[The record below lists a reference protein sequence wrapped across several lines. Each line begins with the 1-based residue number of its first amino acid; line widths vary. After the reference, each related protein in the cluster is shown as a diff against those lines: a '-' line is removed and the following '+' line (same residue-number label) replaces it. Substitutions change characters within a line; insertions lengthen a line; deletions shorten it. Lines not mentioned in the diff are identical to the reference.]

1 MRKNRPPVSTA
12 TRLPPINLDVSTP
25 QGLAKAYAIGA
36 GEILADARAL
46 NENQFSDRTGHFVI
60 TMHAIELGLKAFLIA
75 RNYTEETLR
84 HRPYGHNLA
93 ELLKTAKAEG
103 LILTTPYAD
112 ELVEWINEWHY
123 DDVKIRYQFAEERS
137 LPMCEVLFPLASEII
152 QKTALPPKAIV
163 DRVFSINPDGT
174 IFEVHSVGLKTHP
187 YVYARWLVELD
198 RKRSKSNNRYLVDLK
213 DGSSFAVSGDEVIR
227 RAAATGLPPLGQG

>member
-1 MRKNRPPVSTA
+1 MRKSRPPVSTA
-12 TRLPPINLDVSTP
+12 TRLPAINLDVSTP

-46 NENQFSDRTGHFVI
+46 NENLFSDRTGHFVI
-60 TMHAIELGLKAFLIA
+60 TMHTIELALKAFLIG

-84 HRPYGHNLA
+84 HRPYGHDLV

-112 ELVEWINEWHY
+112 ELIEWINEWHY
-123 DDVKIRYQFAEERS
+123 DDVKIRYQFTEERT

-152 QKTALPPKAIV
+152 QKTAIPPKSVI
-163 DRVFSINPDGT
+163 DRVSSINPDGSVS
-174 IFEVHSVGLKTHP
+174 EVHSVGLDTHP
-187 YVYARWLVELD
+187 YIYARWLVELD
-198 RKRSKSNNRYLVDLK
+198 RRRSKPSNNYLIELK
-213 DGSSFAVSGDEVIR
+213 DGTNITISGDEAIT
-227 RAAATGLPPLGQG
+227 RAIATGLPPL

>member
-1 MRKNRPPVSTA
+1 MS
-12 TRLPPINLDVSTP
+12 
-25 QGLAKAYAIGA
+25 
-36 GEILADARAL
+36 
-46 NENQFSDRTGHFVI
+46 
-60 TMHAIELGLKAFLIA
+60 LIA

-84 HRPYGHNLA
+84 HRPYGHNLV

-213 DGSSFAVSGDEVIR
+213 DGSSFAVSGDEVIT
-227 RAAATGLPPLGQG
+227 RAAAAGLPPLRQG